1 VKDVRV
7 TDANPTENLERL
19 YREHGDR
26 LWRAV
31 FVWSGDRQ
39 VADDAVAE
47 AFTQAL
53 RQGDALRDPMAWI
66 WRVAFR
72 LAAGELKDH
81 SRHRHERPEVSYES
95 PGSAVEVFEA
105 LRRISP
111 KQRAAVVL
119 HHYAGYPV
127 KDVARIIGSTPAAVR
142 VHLSAGRRRLR
153 ELLGDDDG

>member
-1 VKDVRV
+1 M
-7 TDANPTENLERL
+7 TDATPTERLERL

-53 RQGDALRDPMAWI
+53 RHGDGLRDPMAWI

-72 LAAGELKDH
+72 LAAGELKDRG
-81 SRHRHERPEVSYES
+81 RHRRERPELSYE
-95 PGSAVEVFEA
+95 PPESAAEVFDA
-105 LRRISP
+105 LARISP

-127 KDVARIIGSTPAAVR
+127 RDVARIIGSTPAAVR

>member
-7 TDANPTENLERL
+7 TDANPTDKLERL
-19 YREHGDR
+19 YRDHGDR

-31 FVWSGDRQ
+31 FAWSGDRQ

-53 RQGDALRDPMAWI
+53 RQGDSLRDPMAWI

-72 LAAGELKDH
+72 LAAGELKDRG
-81 SRHRHERPEVSYES
+81 RHRPEQDSPYEP
-95 PGSAVEVFEA
+95 PGSASDVVEA
-105 LRRISP
+105 LRQISP
-111 KQRAAVVL
+111 KQRAAVLL

-127 KDVARIIGSTPAAVR
+127 KDVAKIIGSTPAAVR

-153 ELLGDDDG
+153 DLLGDEDG

>member
-1 VKDVRV
+1 M
-7 TDANPTENLERL
+7 TDAKPTEDLERL

-53 RQGDALRDPMAWI
+53 RQGEALRDPMAWI

-72 LAAGELKDH
+72 LAAGELKDRGRRRREQEE
-81 SRHRHERPEVSYES
+81 SSYEP
-95 PGSAVEVFEA
+95 PGPATEVVEA

-111 KQRAAVVL
+111 KQRAAVSCITTR
-119 HHYAGYPV
+119 GI
-127 KDVARIIGSTPAAVR
+127 R
-142 VHLSAGRRRLR
+142 
-153 ELLGDDDG
+153 

>member
-1 VKDVRV
+1 MRV
-7 TDANPTENLERL
+7 TDANPTEDLERL

-53 RQGDALRDPMAWI
+53 RQGEALRDPMAWI

-72 LAAGELKDH
+72 LAAGELKDRG
-81 SRHRHERPEVSYES
+81 RHRREQEESSYEP
-95 PGSAVEVFEA
+95 PGPATEVFEA

-111 KQRAAVVL
+111 KQRAAVLL

-127 KDVARIIGSTPAAVR
+127 KDVATIIGSTPAAVR

-153 ELLGDDDG
+153 DLLGDDDD